1 MLSHFNT
8 DPHHLCSPLVLSFP
22 SACFSFAPTLHA
34 FLGSLLLLPYMKTHA
49 GSFGSCRVGSSC
61 LHFPYLASVL
71 LGALTPE
78 RIQARIPGG
87 PARSLRW
94 QHPWLCVSPFQVSV
108 PCREGGDGHSCVS
121 FCALLCGWRERPWE
135 RAALPA
141 TWTWGPS
148 FSDPLT
154 QEKQHAPP
162 PAHLAR
168 VTSSP
173 RPLF

>member
-1 MLSHFNT
+1 MPSWVHYFCYLIRKHMLA
-8 DPHHLCSPLVLSFP
+8 VLEAAEWAALAS
-22 SACFSFAPTLHA
+22 T
-34 FLGSLLLLPYMKTHA
+34 
-49 GSFGSCRVGSSC
+49 
-61 LHFPYLASVL
+61 FPYLASVL

-108 PCREGGDGHSCVS
+108 PCWEGGDGHSCVS
-121 FCALLCGWRERPWE
+121 FCRLLCGWRERPWE

-148 FSDPLT
+148 FSDSLT
-154 QEKQHAPP
+154 LEKQHAPP

-173 RPLF
+173 RPLFQYPCLFPRLMVVVTMGIKLGWHREDVSG